1 MSGSSWQK
9 TFMHEM
15 FHVFGFGHMMRR
27 KDRAEYVT
35 VLEESNQSKKAII
48 IFLPIID

>member
-15 FHVFGFGHMMRR
+15 FHVFGVGHMMLR

-35 VLEESNQSKKAII
+35 VLEESNKYKQTIIAIT
-48 IFLPIID
+48 L